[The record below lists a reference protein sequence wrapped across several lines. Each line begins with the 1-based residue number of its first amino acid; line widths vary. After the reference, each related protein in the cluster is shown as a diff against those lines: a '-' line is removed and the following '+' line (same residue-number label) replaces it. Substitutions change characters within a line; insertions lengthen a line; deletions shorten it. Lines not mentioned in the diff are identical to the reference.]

1 MGVHYPVEVTQPSS
15 QTRSSRHGVI
25 AAIGFW
31 FFPIAFM
38 ARLPYAMMVVGN
50 LTLVVAAR
58 DSLAL
63 GGAAA
68 AAVGLGT
75 ALCGPLLGAAADRF
89 GQRPVLIISA
99 LISGALLVVL
109 AWVAYSPL
117 PDMAILGTA
126 VAIGAFAP
134 QVGPMSRT
142 RLGQIILTKAPI
154 ERRERALNGA
164 MAYESMADEINFV
177 IGPVLVGL
185 VAALIHPAAPL
196 VLAAAL
202 VVIFVIAFA
211 LHPSAPTGTDPNADP
226 DAVAPMRELF
236 TPGLLLA
243 VLGTLGVG
251 MFFGASLTSLTATM
265 GELGSAESAG
275 IVYGAMG
282 FGSAVFALGVMWL
295 PPGFTLAARWT
306 SFAVLML
313 VAAAGYA
320 LAGLNLTGIVI
331 ALLVAGCGVGPT
343 LVTLFGLG
351 VRLSPR
357 GRSATA
363 MTMLGSAV
371 IVGQS
376 LSSAVTGAIGQ
387 AYGAMPAMWAPLVAA
402 FVVTAAGVAN
412 MVVGRAHR
420 PSD

>member
-1 MGVHYPVEVTQPSS
+1 MS
-15 QTRSSRHGVI
+15 QTNTTHESSSEISGSGTSGSGVI
-25 AAIGFW
+25 AAMGFW
-31 FFPIAFM
+31 FFPIAFL

-63 GGAAA
+63 GGASA
-68 AAVGLGT
+68 AAVGIGT
-75 ALCGPLLGAAADRF
+75 ALCGPLVGAAADRF
-89 GQRPVLIISA
+89 GQRVVLVTSA
-99 LISGALLVVL
+99 IISGAFLVLL
-109 AWVAYSPL
+109 AWVAYSSL
-117 PDMAILGTA
+117 PDLALLATA
-126 VAIGAFAP
+126 LAIGAFAP

-142 RLGQIILTKAPI
+142 RLGQVILTRAPI
-154 ERRERALNGA
+154 EKRERALNGA

-202 VVIFVIAFA
+202 IVIFVIAFA
-211 LHPSAPTGTDPNADP
+211 LHPSAPAGTGPGADAS
-226 DAVAPMRELF
+226 AVAPVRELLA
-236 TPGLLLA
+236 PGLLLT
-243 VLGTLGVG
+243 VLGTFGVG
-251 MFFGASLTSLTATM
+251 LFFGAALTSLTATM
-265 GELGSAESAG
+265 GDLGSAESAG

-282 FGSAVFALGVMWL
+282 LGSAVFALGVMWL
-295 PPGFTLAARWT
+295 PSGFTLAARWT
-306 SFAVLML
+306 SFAMLML
-313 VAAAGYA
+313 VASAGYA
-320 LAGLNLTGIVI
+320 LAGMNLTGIVI

-363 MTMLGSAV
+363 MTMLGSAI

-376 LSSAVTGAIGQ
+376 LSSAVTGVIGEK
-387 AYGAMPAMWAPLVAA
+387 YGAGVALWAPLVAA
-402 FVVTAAGVAN
+402 GVVVASGLAN
-412 MVVGRAHR
+412 MFVGRRRA
-420 PSD
+420 

>member
-1 MGVHYPVEVTQPSS
+1 MHYPVEVTQPSS
-15 QTRSSRHGVI
+15 PTHRSRSGVV

-50 LTLVVAAR
+50 LTLVVSAR

-68 AAVGLGT
+68 AAVGIGT

-89 GQRPVLIISA
+89 GQRPVLVISA
-99 LISGALLVVL
+99 LISGALLVIL

-117 PDMAILGTA
+117 PDLAILGTA
-126 VAIGAFAP
+126 AAIGAFAP

-142 RLGQIILTKAPI
+142 RLGQIILTRAPI

-185 VAALIHPAAPL
+185 VAALVHPAAPL

-202 VVIFVIAFA
+202 SALFVTAFA
-211 LHPSAPTGTDPNADP
+211 LHPSAPVGTDPDADP
-226 DAVAPMRELF
+226 AAVAPVRELF
-236 TPGLLLA
+236 APGLLLA
-243 VLGTLGVG
+243 VLGTFGVG

-265 GELGSAESAG
+265 GELGSPESAG

-282 FGSAVFALGVMWL
+282 LGSAVFALGVMWL

-306 SFAVLML
+306 SFALLML
-313 VAAAGYA
+313 VSAVGYA
-320 LAGLNLTGIVI
+320 VAGLNLTGIVI

-376 LSSAVTGAIGQ
+376 LSSAATGALGER
-387 AYGAMPAMWAPLVAA
+387 YGAMPAMWAPLVAA
-402 FVVTAAGVAN
+402 VVVTVAGVAN
-412 MVVGRAHR
+412 TVVGRIHR
-420 PSD
+420 SHR